1 MNASTLIK
9 AAMTAMVLSTAVPL
23 AACDDGDKGGS
34 QIGERIDEGV
44 NDTKRAI
51 EDATD

>member
-1 MNASTLIK
+1 MPSNTLIK
-9 AAMTAMVLSTAVPL
+9 AALTALVLSTAVPL
-23 AACDDGDKGGS
+23 AACDDKGSGE